1 MPRGI
6 VYMAKHRDGRVYIGS
21 TARSLN
27 VRIANHFTTADS
39 RRGHPTRNKWH
50 QILLDT
56 EYDPSALHWSV
67 LEHVD
72 FDHRQELF
80 TREAWWIQRLDA
92 IKRGFN
98 SRRPTPPAPE
108 DLVHRVE
115 RNRQTD
121 SEYVTADRSA
131 VIQQICTLV
140 GLKDCE
146 QGGQRVTRINLA
158 EADATLVDMRKRL
171 KSLFDFRMQGRQ
183 VKQPTARA
191 LDTVNLVLR
200 TWSGME
206 LVRDTRKRKRVHGVL
221 TDIQDFVLQPVAA
234 RSVDG

>member
-98 SRRPTPPAPE
+98 SKRPIPPAPQ
-108 DLVHRVE
+108 DLIHRAK
-115 RNRQTD
+115 RNRRTD
-121 SEYVTADRSA
+121 PEYATADKSA
-131 VIQQICTLV
+131 VLHQICTLI
-140 GLKDCE
+140 GIEDCE
-146 QGGQRVTRINLA
+146 HSGQRVTREDLSG
-158 EADATLVDMRKRL
+158 ADATLTDMRPKL
-171 KSLFDFRMQGRQ
+171 SQLFELRWQGKQ
-183 VKQPTARA
+183 IKQPTARA

-200 TWSGME
+200 SWSGME
-206 LVRDTRKRKRVHGVL
+206 LVRDTRKQKRVNGVRV
-221 TDIQDFVLQPVAA
+221 DMQDFVLQPL
-234 RSVDG
+234 SVSSDT